1 MVRVSLDG
9 VGAVRGDDLAQ
20 MSQLCQPTEDALS
33 RDGVAVTR
41 AACPARAEAAGAAC
55 AECLAASLHG
65 LERKLALPQT
75 MAERMRSG
83 GVSLRHFVPICTTAS
98 AAIEEPTTRNEF
110 RMPFTS
116 CFAAALRVSLAG
128 DAGALLVAAVGRDAE
143 LRELQVIV
151 SEPGATAQ
159 DVHSDSNFSDAPR
172 LVTVFIALHDL
183 LDERMGPTHFWPHT
197 HAPRCFPPS
206 CRWLPPTASLAAERR
221 SVWYALRAGDAVLMD
236 ACTWHRGGANTSG
249 SRRSLLAAS
258 FVAASDGGRVPRLDG
273 FV

>member
-1 MVRVSLDG
+1 MS
-9 VGAVRGDDLAQ
+9 Q
-20 MSQLCQPTEDALS
+20 MSQLLEDALS

-41 AACPARAEAAGAAC
+41 AVYPEPAAAAC
-55 AECLAASLHG
+55 AACLAAGLDG

-83 GVSLRHFVPICTTAS
+83 ASLRHFVPICTAS
-98 AAIEEPTTRNEF
+98 AAVAESATTRSEF
-110 RMPFTS
+110 RMPFTP
-116 CFAAALRVSLAG
+116 CFAAALRAALAG
-128 DAGALLVAAVGRDAE
+128 EAGTLLVAAVGRDAE

-151 SEPGATAQ
+151 SEPGAAAQ
-159 DVHSDSNFSDAPR
+159 DVHSDSNWSADAPR
-172 LVTVFIALHDL
+172 LVTMFVALHDL
-183 LDERMGPTHFWPHT
+183 LDERMGPTYFWPHT
-197 HAPRCFPPS
+197 HGPHCFPGEVW
-206 CRWLPPTASLAAERR
+206 RPPTELLAANLR

-258 FVAASDGGRVPRLDG
+258 FVEASTDGGRVPRLGD